1 MVFVTGPFNTTGTY
15 ITSGSAPTTLSAK
28 GALRTGDV
36 QYTGSSLGGY
46 VMIGNPYASPINLKT
61 TLNAYGTRSGSGL
74 STTFVYVWNPGTAS
88 VGGYE
93 TINTASTSSI
103 IIESGQAFFMPTTG
117 ASATLPFKESDKVS
131 TTSNLTY
138 FRTSDVTANPQISI
152 DLNKYV
158 NGIASKYDNATCDF
172 VSGANAGIDGNDADK
187 PTQFNENMSI
197 FRDGKDLSWE
207 TRPSISVND
216 ELPLRMWAMK
226 QSGYQLK
233 ISTTNF
239 NLPAGST
246 ALLIDK
252 FLNRETPITLNGTAL
267 VDFNV
272 TSEAASSGDRFKVVF
287 RSSAVTPVTN
297 LNGEKG
303 FAIYPNPVVK
313 GTDMQLEFRNKA
325 AGKYT
330 LTVYSITGVQV
341 QQNVVRHNGGTAVQV
356 VGLNQRLSAGN
367 YLVEVMN
374 EKGDREQVRLTI
386 Q

>member
-1 MVFVTGPFNTTGTY
+1 
-15 ITSGSAPTTLSAK
+15 
-28 GALRTGDV
+28 
-36 QYTGSSLGGY
+36 
-46 VMIGNPYASPINLKT
+46 
-61 TLNAYGTRSGSGL
+61 
-74 STTFVYVWNPGTAS
+74 
-88 VGGYE
+88 
-93 TINTASTSSI
+93 
-103 IIESGQAFFMPTTG
+103 
-117 ASATLPFKESDKVS
+117 
-131 TTSNLTY
+131 
-138 FRTSDVTANPQISI
+138 
-152 DLNKYV
+152 
-158 NGIASKYDNATCDF
+158 
-172 VSGANAGIDGNDADK
+172 
-187 PTQFNENMSI
+187 MSI